1 MSLNTTR
8 TGENKG
14 ALQEPFG
21 SRPLPT
27 VYQSMISYLHKEKNS
42 FLQRMLAPIVR
53 KLVVKFSDLPV
64 DVVAGKL
71 NLRCQFTDNYSEK
84 KYVFTPWR
92 YDCGER
98 LALMNALPEDG
109 VFIDIGAN
117 VGLYSLVAAE
127 VMGENGRIL
136 AFEPSSFTLQ
146 RLNVNLE
153 ANRKDNGRPNIR
165 VLNVGVADEN
175 GERVLQIDGKNLGAS
190 SIAKPEQSGTEE
202 KIHCRLLLDVLQEHK
217 ITRIDALKIDIE
229 GAEDIALVPFINK
242 ADDSLLPALIL
253 IENSED
259 KWSQD
264 LFGLLSE
271 KGYRRILKT
280 RLNSVLKRKS

>member
-1 MSLNTTR
+1 
-8 TGENKG
+8 
-14 ALQEPFG
+14 
-21 SRPLPT
+21 
-27 VYQSMISYLHKEKNS
+27 
-42 FLQRMLAPIVR
+42 MLAPIAR
-53 KLVVKFSDLPV
+53 KIIIGFCDLPI
-64 DVVAGKL
+64 DVTAGNF

-98 LALMNALPEDG
+98 RALMNALPQDG

-117 VGLYSLVAAE
+117 VGLYSLTAAQ
-127 VMGENGRIL
+127 VLGDNGRIL
-136 AFEPSSFTLQ
+136 AFEPNPLTLQ
-146 RLNVNLE
+146 RLNTNLDAAIHIGKGWPQIE
-153 ANRKDNGRPNIR
+153 

-175 GERVLQIDGKNLGAS
+175 SERLLQIDENNLGAC
-190 SIAKPEQSGTEE
+190 SIAKSGQAGAEE
-202 KIHCRLLLDVLQEHK
+202 KIQCRLLLEVLQEHN

-229 GAEDIALVPFINK
+229 GAEDIALMPFITR
-242 ADDSLLPALIL
+242 ADDSLLPGLIL

-271 KGYRRILKT
+271 KGYTAILKT
-280 RLNSVLKRKS
+280 RLNSVMKRHA